1 MPEQD
6 ALAELTA
13 RALADAGVTG
23 VLPEVPPGVEAVR
36 RGPALFLLNH
46 GDDAADVPI
55 PHRAEDL
62 LTGST
67 AEGRITLAP
76 RAVAVLRPLD
86 PL

>member
-1 MPEQD
+1 
-6 ALAELTA
+6 
-13 RALADAGVTG
+13 
-23 VLPEVPPGVEAVR
+23 
-36 RGPALFLLNH
+36 LFLLNH
-46 GDDAADVPI
+46 GDDAAEVPI

-86 PL
+86 TL